1 MTPGPRRP
9 RGKERDPADRRSTLF
24 ERRFVSRRGDDSRA
38 GDGGGAA
45 KSRPAIIWV
54 SFVSGSLSRRIFIYA
69 RGAEPVRTTN
79 KRDAIKRGL
88 ALFSVRVAAVVQLS
102 PRGLY
107 TRPSHHCVTD
117 RVRFNRMLSAG
128 FMGNLF
134 ISGASSE
141 RRKNADSL
149 ACTGCFL
156 FVMLRQLPCK

>member
-1 MTPGPRRP
+1 MTQPIGARLSSSAASFHAEGTTPAPGMAAELPSHVQP
-9 RGKERDPADRRSTLF
+9 LFGFLLCPARLVDAFL
-24 ERRFVSRRGDDSRA
+24 
-38 GDGGGAA
+38 
-45 KSRPAIIWV
+45 
-54 SFVSGSLSRRIFIYA
+54 YA